1 MALIA
6 DDIWRVGRK
15 YKIVDR
21 IVTGMSLGEYI
32 TIDGPGEATGSEGD
46 EYLVSKD
53 WITSG
58 CLVPMEEEDMGL
70 VAPKEDMGLVAP
82 NAVTQVQK
90 PYELHE
96 HVMLLTQCIAEAKR
110 VQPVMVQRMLLNAI
124 NEKFRS
130 PSYKKWFKEQ
140 MNLGRITQS
149 DKTEMEKLLRTIR
162 HSPRVPYAKSY
173 RYNWF

>member
-32 TIDGPGEATGSEGD
+32 TIDGPEEAIGSEGNR
-46 EYLVSKD
+46 YLVSKD
-53 WITSG
+53 WITRG

-70 VAPKEDMGLVAP
+70 VDP

-96 HVMLLTQCIAEAKR
+96 HVVLLTQCITEANK
-110 VQPVMVQRMLLNAI
+110 VQPVMVRRMLLNAI

-130 PSYKKWFKEQ
+130 TSYKKWFKEQ
-140 MNLGRITQS
+140 MNLGHITQS

>member
-1 MALIA
+1 MALIT
-6 DDIWRVGRK
+6 DDIWRVGRR
-15 YKIVDR
+15 YRIVDR
-21 IVTGMSLGEYI
+21 DCTGMDHGDYI
-32 TIDGPGEATGSEGD
+32 TIKEYERATSDNGINYFVNE
-46 EYLVSKD
+46 E
-53 WITSG
+53 WITRG
-58 CLVPMEEEDMGL
+58 FLVPMEEEDMGL

-96 HVMLLTQCIAEAKR
+96 HVVLLTQCITEAKK